1 MIVELISVGTEI
13 LMGNIINT
21 NAAYLSEQC
30 ASLGLSIYHQIT
42 VGDNENRLME
52 AIQTALRRAD
62 IVILTG
68 GLGPTE
74 DDLTKETTAKA
85 MGLSLIEDSHT
96 KERISEYFKG
106 RNMTISE
113 NNWKQAIVIEGAII
127 LDNDNGTAP
136 GMIAQCKDV
145 EGNIK
150 RAILMPGPPNEM
162 KPMFEGLVLPYL
174 QKLNPYVFY
183 SEMVKVCGIGES
195 LAETMILDLIENQ
208 TNPTI
213 APYAK
218 TGQVHFRI
226 TAKASTTKE
235 AKQLVAPI
243 VEELKKRFG
252 ENVYTTKEMETLEE
266 KVVSMLKER
275 KYKISTAE
283 SLTGGMIAGTI
294 VNVSG
299 ASSIFDEGYIT
310 YANEAKER
318 LLGVKKETLQ
328 NFGAVS
334 EQTAYEMAKGV
345 CKVSGAEVGISV
357 TGIAGPEGG
366 TKEKPVGLVFIAC
379 CVNGVVMVKKCNFK
393 GNRQKIRDN
402 TVIFAL
408 DMVRRTLL
416 QEM

>member
-1 MIVELISVGTEI
+1 MVVELISVGTEL
-13 LMGNIINT
+13 LMGNIVNT

-30 ASLGLSIYHQIT
+30 ANLGLSIYHQIT
-42 VGDNENRLME
+42 VGDNEGRLME
-52 AIQTALRRAD
+52 AIQIALKRAD

-85 MGLSLIEDSHT
+85 MGLRLIEDSRT
-96 KERISEYFKG
+96 KERIAEYFKG
-106 RNMTISE
+106 RKMKVSE
-113 NNWKQAIVIEGAII
+113 NNWKQAVVIEDAIV

-136 GMIAQCKDV
+136 GMIAQCKDA

-162 KPMFEGLVLPYL
+162 KPMFESLVIPYL

-195 LAETMILDLIENQ
+195 LAETMILDLIDNQ

-226 TAKASTTKE
+226 TAKASTTEE
-235 AKQLVAPI
+235 AKQLVFPV

-275 KYKISTAE
+275 KYKVSTAE

-310 YANEAKER
+310 YANEAKEK

-345 CKVSGAEVGISV
+345 CKASGAEVGIAV
-357 TGIAGPEGG
+357 TGIAGPDGG

-379 CVNGVVMVKKCNFK
+379 CVNGVVTVKKCNFK

-408 DMVRRTLL
+408 DMVRRILL
-416 QEM
+416 KEK